1 MSRFKSLMKTACIWG
16 IVLNIFVFSFAI
28 LNSMIELQLLSL
40 VNIALLLV
48 HFVVE

>member
-1 MSRFKSLMKTACIWG
+1 MNRFKNFMKTACLWG
-16 IVLNIFVFSFAI
+16 IVLNMFVFSFAA
-28 LNSMIELQLLSL
+28 LNSMLELQLLSL